1 MTRLAATLTDFSM
14 RSAVGTMGAVGANRV
29 TKVRIFGSGHG
40 HGVRIRSEILHMGAT
55 STAPAHSSGGV
66 RR

>member
-40 HGVRIRSEILHMGAT
+40 GRIRSEILHMGAT